1 MKQSKHQLMTLEE
14 ATRIE
19 AQAESGALDFS
30 LPGTQELVDEARRVH
45 VTAYMWG
52 TTRGE
57 SGRKRLHTGVA
68 LGIGMVVATVAG
80 FCVPFLEAR

>member
-1 MKQSKHQLMTLEE
+1 VKQSKHQLMTLEE

-80 FCVPFLEAR
+80 FCVPFLEAH

>member
-1 MKQSKHQLMTLEE
+1 MTLEE

-19 AQAESGALDFS
+19 AQVASGSLDLS
-30 LPGTQELVDEARRVH
+30 LPGTQQLVDEAHRVH
-45 VTAYMWG
+45 VSAYMWG

-57 SGRKRLHTGVA
+57 SGRKRLHTGIAV
-68 LGIGMVVATVAG
+68 GIGMVVVTVGG

>member
-45 VTAYMWG
+45 VTAHMWG